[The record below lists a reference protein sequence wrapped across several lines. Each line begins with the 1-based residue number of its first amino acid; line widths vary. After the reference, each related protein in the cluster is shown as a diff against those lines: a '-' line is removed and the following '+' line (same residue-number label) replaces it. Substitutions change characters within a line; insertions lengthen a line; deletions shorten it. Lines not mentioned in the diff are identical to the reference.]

1 MARIGPLLPELL
13 EVLQQLPGGVPAGVP
28 SVRLLFVRKYSKYLL
43 IGTSRVFATVKI
55 LIT

>member
-28 SVRLLFVRKYSKYLL
+28 SVRLLFVRKYL
-43 IGTSRVFATVKI
+43 SREELGRVFLFATVKI